1 MASSSS
7 DTLARRLA
15 TPAAAGPPAEAAR
28 TRPPLHL
35 AQGLLMGAA
44 DIIPGVSGGTMALI
58 VGVYARLITAIAE
71 AATAA
76 ALVLRGRFGEAAAR
90 LRALEWGLV
99 LPLAAGI
106 LAAIAVGS
114 LFIPALLDRYP
125 VQCRALFFGLVAA
138 SLAIPWRAR
147 RARTGAHLVAAALAA
162 ALAFGLTGLP
172 RSPDLADPSLV
183 RVFGSA
189 AVAINA
195 MILPGVSGAFLLEV
209 LGLYRPT
216 LEALRNLDLAYVLVF
231 GAGCAVGLGLS
242 SKLLGWLLAA
252 HHDATMA
259 VLVGLLAG
267 SLRALWPWVGSV
279 THRHSDG
286 SVSLVPDPSVL
297 LPPDARWPAALALA
311 LAGFLFVTLLDWF
324 GRRRVARAASPATH
338 PAPPAA

>member
-1 MASSSS
+1 
-7 DTLARRLA
+7 
-15 TPAAAGPPAEAAR
+15 
-28 TRPPLHL
+28 
-35 AQGLLMGAA
+35 MGAA

-58 VGVYARLITAIAE
+58 VGIYARLITAIAE

-76 ALVLRGRFGEAAAR
+76 ALVLRGRFAEAFAR

-106 LAAIAVGS
+106 FAAIAVGS

-125 VQCRALFFGLVAA
+125 VECRALFFGLVAA

-147 RARTGAHLVAAALAA
+147 RTHRVAHFAAAALAA
-162 ALAFGLTGLP
+162 ALAFVLTGLP
-172 RSPDLADPSLV
+172 RSPDLAEPSLA

-209 LGLYRPT
+209 LGMYRPT
-216 LEALRNLDLAYVLVF
+216 LEALRALDVAYVLVF

-242 SKLLGWLLAA
+242 SKLLGWLLRT

-267 SLRALWPWVGSV
+267 SLRALWPWVGTL
-279 THRHSDG
+279 THLHSDG
-286 SVSLVPDPSVL
+286 SASLVPDPSVL
-297 LPPDARWPAALALA
+297 LPPDARWPLALALA
-311 LAGFLFVTLLDWF
+311 LAGFAFVTLLDWF
-324 GRRRVARAASPATH
+324 GRRRAASPVPHA
-338 PAPPAA
+338 APPAA